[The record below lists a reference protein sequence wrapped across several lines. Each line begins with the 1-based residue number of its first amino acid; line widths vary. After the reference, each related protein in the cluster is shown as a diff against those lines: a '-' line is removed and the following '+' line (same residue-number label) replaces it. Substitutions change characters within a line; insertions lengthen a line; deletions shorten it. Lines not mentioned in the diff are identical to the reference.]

1 MWKSYLSIGLNV
13 SQQVNE
19 GSGGLQWPG
28 DLVASSLVLLCD
40 GVATDSTSVLGEWD
54 GFLELQYVLQVTL
67 CIGKG
72 ASLDSLT
79 NFTAV
84 LEVDAEVGTTGLGS
98 LGGVIWLFAV
108 DRK

>member
-1 MWKSYLSIGLNV
+1 M
-13 SQQVNE
+13 
-19 GSGGLQWPG
+19 
-28 DLVASSLVLLCD
+28 
-40 GVATDSTSVLGEWD
+40 ATDSTSVLGEWD
-54 GFLELQYVLQVTL
+54 GFLELQHILQVTL
-67 CIGKG
+67 SIGKG

-84 LEVDAEVGTTGLGS
+84 LKVDAEVGTTGLGS